1 MANNVIPIRQMM
13 TEVSALNAARLQ
25 GLRNLEQLS
34 IARRAVDE
42 SAMRKSIAIDVV
54 TVAMR
59 RALDHIPA
67 PLLIEIAEEVA
78 REYRK
83 R

>member
-1 MANNVIPIRQMM
+1 MANNVVPIRQMM

-25 GLRNLEQLS
+25 GLHNLEQLS

-42 SAMRKSIAIDVV
+42 GAMRQSIAIDVV

-59 RALDHIPA
+59 RALDHIPKS
-67 PLLIEIAEEVA
+67 LLIEIAEEVA
-78 REYRK
+78 REYR

>member
-1 MANNVIPIRQMM
+1 MANNVVPIRQMM

-42 SAMRKSIAIDVV
+42 GQMRQSIAVDVV

-67 PLLIEIAEEVA
+67 SLLKEIADEVA
-78 REYRK
+78 REYGK